1 MHSQNMH
8 TKNPCAF
15 LADPDGI
22 ASLMPQAKR
31 LLELRAVF
39 AAMLPKT
46 LAQSCSVA
54 NYKQGKII
62 VFAVN
67 SAVAA
72 KLKLMRP
79 TLLEQLAKRANE
91 VTGMEVQV
99 QPPSGERQAF
109 EKSSIISEDAMQEL
123 DRFYA
128 QLPDSELKN
137 AIGRI
142 ARRGRK

>member
-1 MHSQNMH
+1 MH

-15 LADPDGI
+15 LADSDGI

-31 LLELRAVF
+31 LLELRAAF
-39 AAMLPKT
+39 AAMLPKP

-62 VFAVN
+62 VFAAN

-99 QPPSGERQAF
+99 QPPSHERQAI
-109 EKSSIISEDAMQEL
+109 EKSSKISQDAAENL
-123 DRFYA
+123 DRLCT

-142 ARRGRK
+142 AHRGRK

>member
-1 MHSQNMH
+1 MH

-15 LADPDGI
+15 LAQADGI
-22 ASLMPQAKR
+22 ASLMPQARR
-31 LLELRAVF
+31 LLELRTVF
-39 AAMLPKT
+39 ATMLPKP
-46 LAQSCSVA
+46 LAQSYSVA

-62 VFAVN
+62 VFAAN

-99 QPPSGERQAF
+99 QPPTQERQAI
-109 EKSSIISEDAMQEL
+109 EKSAKISQDAAEQL
-123 DRFYA
+123 DRLCA

-137 AIGRI
+137 AVGRI
-142 ARRGRK
+142 AHRGRK